1 MHKFNGLSE
10 KFKLLF
16 FSFISFC
23 NVYSQHTISGD
34 FPYLAGQYVRLIG
47 FKEFSTYTID
57 SVKVSEK
64 GTFLLSYNLPNNE
77 KGMGYLSAEDKKV
90 YFVVLADEEIELK
103 GEVLSFPET
112 IVCLKGKENQL
123 FIQYASDHPKRQQ
136 AKSAWDYLNKLY
148 QQDKLFLSQ
157 KKSAR
162 LVVKEINRINKE
174 DQKFLSDLSPD
185 TYISWYLPVRKLVGS
200 VATVA
205 QYRPAE
211 IPATIAAFR
220 KLDYSDQRL
229 YSSGLL
235 KEAIESQYWLLEN
248 MGKSL
253 DSVFLEMNIST
264 DYLLQTVQ
272 HDTEKYN
279 SHTSFLF
286 NLLESHSLFAA
297 SEYLALKVLNQN
309 SCLLEEGLA
318 NQLESYRK
326 MKVGNTAPDIQ
337 FSVDAI
343 KNGNSIESP
352 KSLSEVQSK
361 FKLVFFG
368 ASWCPMCVDEMTR
381 LMPFYEKW
389 KAKGVEIVFV
399 SLDTDKKAFADFTS
413 AFPFISSCDYK
424 KWNTPAAKSY
434 YISGTPTLFLLDAD
448 QKILLRPVSLTQIDS
463 WLDYYGNK

>member
-1 MHKFNGLSE
+1 MHQFTGMSQ

-16 FSFISFC
+16 FSFFCFC

-34 FPYLAGQYVRLIG
+34 FPYLAGQYVRLNA
-47 FKEFSTYTID
+47 FKDFGTYTID
-57 SVKVSEK
+57 SVRVSEN
-64 GTFLLSYNLPNNE
+64 GTFLLRYNLAKNDH
-77 KGMGYLSAEDKKV
+77 GMGYLSAEDNKP
-90 YFVVLADEEIELK
+90 YFLVLANEDIQLK

-123 FIQYASDHPKRQQ
+123 FIQYASEHPKRQQ
-136 AKSAWDYLNKLY
+136 AQSAWDYLNKLY
-148 QQDKLFLSQ
+148 QQDQLFSSH
-157 KKSAR
+157 KKTAR
-162 LVVKEINRINKE
+162 FVANEIKRINNE
-174 DQKFLSDLSPD
+174 DQKFLADLSPE
-185 TYISWYLPVRKLVGS
+185 TYISWYLPVRKLVSS
-200 VATVA
+200 VSTVA

-211 IPATIAAFR
+211 IPATIAAYR
-220 KLDYSDQRL
+220 KLNYSDQRL
-229 YSSGLL
+229 YTSGLL
-235 KEAIESQYWLLEN
+235 KDALESHYWLLEN

-253 DSVFLEMNIST
+253 DSVFLEMNTST
-264 DYLLQTVQ
+264 DYLLQSVQ

-279 SHTSFLF
+279 SLTIFLF

-309 SCLLEEGLA
+309 SCLVEEGIA

-337 FSVDAI
+337 FSADAI

-352 KSLSEVQSK
+352 KSLSEVQST

-368 ASWCPMCVDEMTR
+368 ASWCPMCVEEMTR
-381 LMPFYEKW
+381 LIPFYEKW
-389 KAKGVEIVFV
+389 KVKGVEVVFV
-399 SLDTDKKAFADFTS
+399 SLDTDKKAFTDFAST
-413 AFPFISSCDYK
+413 FPFISSCDFK
-424 KWNTPAAKSY
+424 KWDTPAAKSF

-448 QKILLRPVSLTQIDS
+448 QKILLRPVSLQQIDA